1 METKFKVGDKVRL
14 KKCLADR
21 FKEIYDEENA
31 VIPERT
37 YTVLEVW
44 GPASIKL
51 EKINNIF
58 PSIYF
63 TLVNK
68 SKKRYHKEKCVSCI
82 RNVTIDAYGR
92 KLTLSGQ
99 YAFNYSI
106 TIESITGNIT
116 VEVFK
121 NGTIARKRFN
131 ELKKR

>member
-1 METKFKVGDKVRL
+1 MEK
-14 KKCLADR
+14 
-21 FKEIYDEENA
+21 
-31 VIPERT
+31 P
-37 YTVLEVW
+37 
-44 GPASIKL
+44 
-51 EKINNIF
+51 
-58 PSIYF
+58 
-63 TLVNK
+63 VNK
-68 SKKRYHKEKCVSCI
+68 EVIKKPKRTNRNKHYNKRNCTSCI
-82 RNVTIDAYGR
+82 RACIIDAYGR